1 MGERRT
7 LQQLTIKDN
16 FMFTAV
22 MMDEANCKGFLERA
36 IGITIDHVV
45 VDKEKSLI
53 YHPDYHGIRLDVY
66 AKGNSKAF
74 NIEMQI
80 QPKNNLP
87 RRTRYYHDQI
97 DMSELQPSE
106 GYETLPEAYV
116 IFVCDFDPFGDDRY
130 RYTFE
135 EICKETNR
143 PLQNG
148 RHTIFLSTKGTNR
161 SDVPEEL
168 VQLLDYIGEETVH
181 PKDYGDS
188 YVRQLQKSVDDTK
201 NSRQLEERFMMIE
214 ELMQEEFQAG
224 KAEGKAEGIAEGK
237 AAGKAEGKAEGEAAG
252 IAASVLHVLHL
263 RNMIT
268 EPIRQL
274 VENTKNLGLLQKM
287 LETAVVCKNTEEFLL
302 QFQKDNH

>member
-1 MGERRT
+1 MGKRT

-22 MMDEANCKGFLERA
+22 MMDEGNCLRFLERA
-36 IGITIDHVV
+36 LDMQIDHVV

-80 QPKNNLP
+80 QPKHNLP

-106 GYETLPEAYV
+106 GYEALPEAYV
-116 IFVCDFDPFGDDRY
+116 IFVCDFDPFGDKKY

-148 RHTIFLSTKGTNR
+148 RHTIFLSTKGMNR
-161 SDVPEEL
+161 SEVPEEL
-168 VQLLDYIGEETVH
+168 VELLNYIGAGESVSSENYSD
-181 PKDYGDS
+181 P
-188 YVRQLQKSVDDTK
+188 YVRQLQKSVNDTK
-201 NSRQLEERFMMIE
+201 KSRKMEERFMMIE
-214 ELMQEEFQAG
+214 ELMQEEYQAG
-224 KAEGKAEGIAEGK
+224 KAEGREEGIAAGVDALK
-237 AAGKAEGKAEGEAAG
+237 AV
-252 IAASVLHVLHL
+252 VLEVLDM
-263 RNMIT
+263 RNMLT
-268 EPIRQL
+268 DT
-274 VENTKNLGLLQKM
+274 TKYLLEHTSDMETLKKM
-287 LETAVVCKNTEEFLL
+287 SHTAISCRSAEEFLE
-302 QFQKDNH
+302 QFNV

>member
-1 MGERRT
+1 MGKKRT

-16 FMFTAV
+16 FMFTTV
-22 MMDEANCKGFLERA
+22 MTDEANCLGFLERA
-36 IGITIDHVV
+36 LDMQIDHVV

-80 QPKNNLP
+80 QPKHNLP

-106 GYETLPEAYV
+106 GYEALPEAYV
-116 IFVCDFDPFGDDRY
+116 IFVCDFDPFGDKKY

-148 RHTIFLSTKGTNR
+148 RHTIFLSTKGMNR
-161 SDVPEEL
+161 SEVPEEL
-168 VQLLDYIGEETVH
+168 VELLNYIGAGESVSSENYSD
-181 PKDYGDS
+181 P
-188 YVRQLQKSVDDTK
+188 YVRQLQKSVNDTK
-201 NSRQLEERFMMIE
+201 KSRKMEERFMMIE
-214 ELMQEEFQAG
+214 ELMQEEYQAG
-224 KAEGKAEGIAEGK
+224 KAEGREEGIAAGVDALK
-237 AAGKAEGKAEGEAAG
+237 AV
-252 IAASVLHVLHL
+252 VLEVLDM
-263 RNMIT
+263 RNMLT
-268 EPIRQL
+268 DT
-274 VENTKNLGLLQKM
+274 TKYLLEHTSDMETLKKM
-287 LETAVVCKNTEEFLL
+287 SHTAISCRNAEEFLE
-302 QFQKDNH
+302 QFNV

>member
-1 MGERRT
+1 MGKRT
-7 LQQLTIKDN
+7 LQQLIIKDN

-22 MMDEANCKGFLERA
+22 MMDEGNCLRFLERA
-36 IGITIDHVV
+36 LDMQIDHVV

-80 QPKNNLP
+80 QPKHNLP

-106 GYETLPEAYV
+106 GYEALPEAYV
-116 IFVCDFDPFGDDRY
+116 IFVCDFDPFGDKKY

-148 RHTIFLSTKGTNR
+148 RHTIFLSTKGMNR
-161 SDVPEEL
+161 SKVPEEL
-168 VQLLDYIGEETVH
+168 VELLNYIGAGESVSSENYSD
-181 PKDYGDS
+181 P
-188 YVRQLQKSVDDTK
+188 YVRQLQKSVNDTK
-201 NSRQLEERFMMIE
+201 KSRKMEERFMMIE
-214 ELMQEEFQAG
+214 ELMQEEYQAG
-224 KAEGKAEGIAEGK
+224 KAEGREEGIAAGVDALK
-237 AAGKAEGKAEGEAAG
+237 AVILE
-252 IAASVLHVLHL
+252 VLDM
-263 RNMIT
+263 RNMLT
-268 EPIRQL
+268 DT
-274 VENTKNLGLLQKM
+274 TKYLLEHTSDMETLKKM
-287 LETAVVCKNTEEFLL
+287 SHTAISCRNAEEFLE
-302 QFQKDNH
+302 QFNV

>member
-1 MGERRT
+1 MSI
-7 LQQLTIKDN
+7 LIY
-16 FMFTAV
+16 
-22 MMDEANCKGFLERA
+22 EANCKGFLERA

-116 IFVCDFDPFGDDRY
+116 IFVCDFDPFKDGRY

-148 RHTIFLSTKGTNR
+148 RYTIFLSTKGTNR

-181 PKDYGDS
+181 PKDYEDS

-224 KAEGKAEGIAEGK
+224 KVEGKAEGIAEGEAK
-237 AAGKAEGKAEGEAAG
+237 GEMHG
-252 IAASVLHVLHL
+252 IIASVINVLNL
-263 RNMIT
+263 RNMLT
-268 EPIRQL
+268 NPIRQL
-274 VENTKNLGLLQKM
+274 VENTKDLDLLHKM
-287 LETAVVCKNTEEFLL
+287 LETAVVCKNAEEFLL
-302 QFQKDNH
+302 QFQQNSH

>member
-1 MGERRT
+1 MGKRT

-22 MMDEANCKGFLERA
+22 MMDEANCLRFLERA
-36 IGITIDHVV
+36 LDMQIDHVV

-80 QPKNNLP
+80 QPKHNLP

-116 IFVCDFDPFGDDRY
+116 IFVCDFDPFGNKKY

-148 RHTIFLSTKGTNR
+148 RHTIFLSTKGMNR
-161 SDVPEEL
+161 SEVPEEL
-168 VQLLDYIGEETVH
+168 VELLNYIGAGESVSSENYSD
-181 PKDYGDS
+181 P
-188 YVRQLQKSVDDTK
+188 YVRQLQKSVNDTK
-201 NSRQLEERFMMIE
+201 KSRKMEERFMMIE
-214 ELMQEEFQAG
+214 ELMQEEYQAG
-224 KAEGKAEGIAEGK
+224 REEGIAAGVDALK
-237 AAGKAEGKAEGEAAG
+237 AV
-252 IAASVLHVLHL
+252 VLEVLDM
-263 RNMIT
+263 RNMLT
-268 EPIRQL
+268 DT
-274 VENTKNLGLLQKM
+274 TKYLLEHTSDMETLKKM
-287 LETAVVCKNTEEFLL
+287 SHTAISCRNAEEFLE
-302 QFQKDNH
+302 QFFI

>member
-1 MGERRT
+1 MGKKRT

-16 FMFTAV
+16 FMFTTV
-22 MMDEANCKGFLERA
+22 MTDEANCLGFLERA
-36 IGITIDHVV
+36 LDMQIDHVV

-80 QPKNNLP
+80 QPKHNLP

-106 GYETLPEAYV
+106 GYEALPEAYV
-116 IFVCDFDPFGDDRY
+116 IFVCDFDPFGDKKY

-148 RHTIFLSTKGTNR
+148 RHTIFLSTKGMNR
-161 SDVPEEL
+161 SEVPEEL
-168 VQLLDYIGEETVH
+168 VELLNYIGAGESVSSENYSD
-181 PKDYGDS
+181 P
-188 YVRQLQKSVDDTK
+188 YVRQLQKSVNDTK
-201 NSRQLEERFMMIE
+201 KSRKMEERFMMIE
-214 ELMQEEFQAG
+214 ELMQEEYQAG
-224 KAEGKAEGIAEGK
+224 KAEGREEGIAAGVDALK
-237 AAGKAEGKAEGEAAG
+237 AV
-252 IAASVLHVLHL
+252 VLEVLDM
-263 RNMIT
+263 RNMLT
-268 EPIRQL
+268 DT
-274 VENTKNLGLLQKM
+274 TKYLLEHTSDMETLKKM
-287 LETAVVCKNTEEFLL
+287 SHTAISCRNAEEFLE
-302 QFQKDNH
+302 QFNA

>member
-1 MGERRT
+1 MGKRT

-22 MMDEANCKGFLERA
+22 MMDEANCLRFLERA
-36 IGITIDHVV
+36 LDMQIDHVV

-80 QPKNNLP
+80 QPKHNLP

-106 GYETLPEAYV
+106 GYEALPEAYV
-116 IFVCDFDPFGDDRY
+116 IFVCDFDPFGDKKY

-148 RHTIFLSTKGTNR
+148 RHTIFLSTKGMNR
-161 SDVPEEL
+161 SEVPEEL
-168 VQLLDYIGEETVH
+168 VELLNDIGAGESVSSENYSD
-181 PKDYGDS
+181 P
-188 YVRQLQKSVDDTK
+188 YVRQLQKSVNDTK
-201 NSRQLEERFMMIE
+201 KSRKMEERFMMIE
-214 ELMQEEFQAG
+214 ELMQEEYQAG
-224 KAEGKAEGIAEGK
+224 KAEGREEGIAAGVDALK
-237 AAGKAEGKAEGEAAG
+237 AV
-252 IAASVLHVLHL
+252 VLEVLDM
-263 RNMIT
+263 RNMLT
-268 EPIRQL
+268 DT
-274 VENTKNLGLLQKM
+274 TKYLLEHTSDMETLKKM
-287 LETAVVCKNTEEFLL
+287 SHTAISCRNAEEFLK
-302 QFQKDNH
+302 QFNA

>member
-1 MGERRT
+1 MGKRT

-22 MMDEANCKGFLERA
+22 MMDEANCLRFLERA
-36 IGITIDHVV
+36 LDMQIDHVV

-80 QPKNNLP
+80 QPKHNLP

-106 GYETLPEAYV
+106 GYEALPEAYV
-116 IFVCDFDPFGDDRY
+116 IFVCDFDPFGDKKY

-143 PLQNG
+143 SLQNG
-148 RHTIFLSTKGTNR
+148 RHTIFLSTKGMNR
-161 SDVPEEL
+161 SEVPEEL
-168 VQLLDYIGEETVH
+168 VELLNYIGAGESVSSENYSA
-181 PKDYGDS
+181 P
-188 YVRQLQKSVDDTK
+188 YVRQLQKSVNDTK
-201 NSRQLEERFMMIE
+201 KSRKMEERFMMIE
-214 ELMQEEFQAG
+214 ELMQEEYQAG
-224 KAEGKAEGIAEGK
+224 KVEGREEGIAAGVDALK
-237 AAGKAEGKAEGEAAG
+237 AV
-252 IAASVLHVLHL
+252 VLEVLDM
-263 RNMIT
+263 RNMLT
-268 EPIRQL
+268 DT
-274 VENTKNLGLLQKM
+274 TKYLLEHTSDMETLKKM
-287 LETAVVCKNTEEFLL
+287 SHTAISCRNAEEFLE
-302 QFQKDNH
+302 QFNV

>member
-168 VQLLDYIGEETVH
+168 VE
-181 PKDYGDS
+181 
-188 YVRQLQKSVDDTK
+188 
-201 NSRQLEERFMMIE
+201 
-214 ELMQEEFQAG
+214 
-224 KAEGKAEGIAEGK
+224 
-237 AAGKAEGKAEGEAAG
+237 
-252 IAASVLHVLHL
+252 
-263 RNMIT
+263 
-268 EPIRQL
+268 
-274 VENTKNLGLLQKM
+274 
-287 LETAVVCKNTEEFLL
+287 
-302 QFQKDNH
+302 

>member
-1 MGERRT
+1 MGEKRT

-22 MMDEANCKGFLERA
+22 MMDEANCLRFLERA
-36 IGITIDHVV
+36 LDMQIDHVV

-80 QPKNNLP
+80 QPKHNLP

-106 GYETLPEAYV
+106 GYEALPEAYV
-116 IFVCDFDPFGDDRY
+116 IFVCDFDPFGDKKY

-148 RHTIFLSTKGTNR
+148 RHTIFLSTKGMNR
-161 SDVPEEL
+161 SEVPEEL
-168 VQLLDYIGEETVH
+168 VELLNYIGAGESVSSENYSD
-181 PKDYGDS
+181 P
-188 YVRQLQKSVDDTK
+188 YVRQLQKSVNDTK
-201 NSRQLEERFMMIE
+201 KSRKMEERFMMIE
-214 ELMQEEFQAG
+214 ELMQEEYQAG
-224 KAEGKAEGIAEGK
+224 KAEGREEGIAAGVDALK
-237 AAGKAEGKAEGEAAG
+237 AV
-252 IAASVLHVLHL
+252 VLEVLDM
-263 RNMIT
+263 RNMLT
-268 EPIRQL
+268 DT
-274 VENTKNLGLLQKM
+274 TKYLLEHTSDMETLKKM
-287 LETAVVCKNTEEFLL
+287 SHTAISCRNAEEFLK
-302 QFQKDNH
+302 QFNA

>member
-1 MGERRT
+1 MGKKRT

-16 FMFTAV
+16 FMFTTV
-22 MMDEANCKGFLERA
+22 MTDEANCLGFLERA
-36 IGITIDHVV
+36 LDMQIDHVV

-80 QPKNNLP
+80 QPKHNLP

-97 DMSELQPSE
+97 DMCELRPSE

-116 IFVCDFDPFGDDRY
+116 IFVCDFDPFGDRKY

-135 EICKETNR
+135 EICKETNS

-148 RHTIFLSTKGTNR
+148 RHTIFLSTKGTNE
-161 SDVPEEL
+161 SEVPEEL
-168 VQLLDYIGEETVH
+168 VELLHYIDAGETVFSE
-181 PKDYGDS
+181 DYGDS
-188 YVRQLQKSVDDTK
+188 YVRQLQKSVHDIK
-201 NSRQLEERFMMIE
+201 NSRQMEERFMMIE

-224 KAEGKAEGIAEGK
+224 KEEGKQEGIQKGIQKGKAEALRAAVLDIFNIRHIASD
-237 AAGKAEGKAEGEAAG
+237 A
-252 IAASVLHVLHL
+252 ITHL
-263 RNMIT
+263 LDNTSDTKILT
-268 EPIRQL
+268 E
-274 VENTKNLGLLQKM
+274 M
-287 LETAVVCKNTEEFLL
+287 HHTAISCSNAEEFLDRFHN
-302 QFQKDNH
+302 QNTDQ

>member
-1 MGERRT
+1 MGKRT

-22 MMDEANCKGFLERA
+22 MMDEANCLRFLERA
-36 IGITIDHVV
+36 LDMQIDHVI

-80 QPKNNLP
+80 QPKHNLP

-106 GYETLPEAYV
+106 GYEALPEAYV
-116 IFVCDFDPFGDDRY
+116 IFVCDFDPFGDKKY

-148 RHTIFLSTKGTNR
+148 RHTIFLSTKGMNR
-161 SDVPEEL
+161 SEVPEEL
-168 VQLLDYIGEETVH
+168 VELLNYIGAGESVSSENYSD
-181 PKDYGDS
+181 P
-188 YVRQLQKSVDDTK
+188 YVRQLQKSVNDTK
-201 NSRQLEERFMMIE
+201 KSRKMEERFMMIE
-214 ELMQEEFQAG
+214 ELMQEEYQAG
-224 KAEGKAEGIAEGK
+224 KAEGREEGIAAGVDALK
-237 AAGKAEGKAEGEAAG
+237 AV
-252 IAASVLHVLHL
+252 VLEVLDM
-263 RNMIT
+263 RNMLT
-268 EPIRQL
+268 DT
-274 VENTKNLGLLQKM
+274 TKYLLEHTSDMETLKKM
-287 LETAVVCKNTEEFLL
+287 SHTAISCRNAEEFLE
-302 QFQKDNH
+302 QFNV

>member
-1 MGERRT
+1 MGKKRT

-22 MMDEANCKGFLERA
+22 MMNELNCQGFLERA
-36 IGITIDHVV
+36 LEIQIDHVV

-97 DMSELQPSE
+97 DMSELHPSE

-116 IFVCDFDPFGDDRY
+116 IFVCDFDPFEDGKY

-135 EICKETNR
+135 EVCKETGKT
-143 PLQNG
+143 LQNG
-148 RHTIFLSTKGTNR
+148 RHTILLSTKGNNE
-161 SDVPEEL
+161 SEVPKEL
-168 VQLLDYIGEETVH
+168 VELLNYIGAEDAIH
-181 PKDYGDS
+181 SDDCNDS
-188 YVRQLQKSVDDTK
+188 YVRQLQNSVNDIK
-201 NSRQLEERFMMIE
+201 KSRQMEERFMMIE

-224 KAEGKAEGIAEGK
+224 KEEGRTEGRIEGKLETLVTNVTNILS
-237 AAGKAEGKAEGEAAG
+237 
-252 IAASVLHVLHL
+252 I
-263 RNMIT
+263 RNLLTDSIKK
-268 EPIRQL
+268 L
-274 VENTKNLGLLQKM
+274 VTQTTDTDVLQKM
-287 LETAVVCKNTEEFLL
+287 LESAVVCTSTDEFLET
-302 QFQKDNH
+302 FKK

>member
-1 MGERRT
+1 MGKRT

-22 MMDEANCKGFLERA
+22 MMDEANCLRFLERA
-36 IGITIDHVV
+36 LDMQIDHVV

-80 QPKNNLP
+80 QPKHNLP

-106 GYETLPEAYV
+106 GYEALPEAYV
-116 IFVCDFDPFGDDRY
+116 IFVCDFDPFGDKKY

-148 RHTIFLSTKGTNR
+148 RHTIFLSTKGMNR
-161 SDVPEEL
+161 SEVPEEL
-168 VQLLDYIGEETVH
+168 VELLNYIGAGESVSSENYSD
-181 PKDYGDS
+181 P
-188 YVRQLQKSVDDTK
+188 YVRQLQKSVNDTK
-201 NSRQLEERFMMIE
+201 KSRKMEERFMMIE
-214 ELMQEEFQAG
+214 ELMQEEYQAG
-224 KAEGKAEGIAEGK
+224 KAEGREEGIAAGVDALK
-237 AAGKAEGKAEGEAAG
+237 AV
-252 IAASVLHVLHL
+252 VLEVLDM
-263 RNMIT
+263 RNMLT
-268 EPIRQL
+268 ET
-274 VENTKNLGLLQKM
+274 TKYLLEHTSDMETLKKM
-287 LETAVVCKNTEEFLL
+287 SHTAISCRNAEEFLE
-302 QFQKDNH
+302 QFNV

>member
-1 MGERRT
+1 MGKRT

-22 MMDEANCKGFLERA
+22 MMEEVNCLRFLERA
-36 IGITIDHVV
+36 LDMQIDHVV

-80 QPKNNLP
+80 QPKHNLP

-116 IFVCDFDPFGDDRY
+116 IFVCDFDPFGDKKY

-148 RHTIFLSTKGTNR
+148 RHTIFLSTKGMNR
-161 SDVPEEL
+161 SEVPEEL
-168 VQLLDYIGEETVH
+168 VELLNYIGAGESVSSENYSD
-181 PKDYGDS
+181 P
-188 YVRQLQKSVDDTK
+188 YVRQLQKSVNDTK
-201 NSRQLEERFMMIE
+201 KSRKMEERFMMIE

-224 KAEGKAEGIAEGK
+224 KAEGREEGKAEGIAAGVDALK
-237 AAGKAEGKAEGEAAG
+237 AV
-252 IAASVLHVLHL
+252 VLEVLDM
-263 RNMIT
+263 RNMLT
-268 EPIRQL
+268 DT
-274 VENTKNLGLLQKM
+274 TKHLLEHTSDMETLKKM
-287 LETAVVCKNTEEFLL
+287 SHTAISCRNAEEFLEK
-302 QFQKDNH
+302 FNA

>member
-1 MGERRT
+1 MGKRT

-22 MMDEANCKGFLERA
+22 MMDEANCLRFLERA
-36 IGITIDHVV
+36 LDMQIDHVV

-66 AKGNSKAF
+66 AKGNLKAF

-80 QPKNNLP
+80 QPKHNLP

-116 IFVCDFDPFGDDRY
+116 IFVCDFDPFGNKKY

-148 RHTIFLSTKGTNR
+148 RHTIFLSTKGMNR
-161 SDVPEEL
+161 SEVPEEL
-168 VQLLDYIGEETVH
+168 VELLNYIGAGESVSSENYSD
-181 PKDYGDS
+181 P
-188 YVRQLQKSVDDTK
+188 YVRQLQKSVNDTK
-201 NSRQLEERFMMIE
+201 KSRKMEERFMMIE
-214 ELMQEEFQAG
+214 ELMQEEYQAG
-224 KAEGKAEGIAEGK
+224 REEGIAAGVDALK
-237 AAGKAEGKAEGEAAG
+237 AV
-252 IAASVLHVLHL
+252 VLEVLDM
-263 RNMIT
+263 RNMLT
-268 EPIRQL
+268 DT
-274 VENTKNLGLLQKM
+274 TKYLLEHTSDMETLKKM
-287 LETAVVCKNTEEFLL
+287 SHTAISCRNAEEFLEK
-302 QFQKDNH
+302 FNA

>member
-1 MGERRT
+1 MGKRT

-22 MMDEANCKGFLERA
+22 MMDEANCLRFLERA
-36 IGITIDHVV
+36 LDMQIDHVV

-80 QPKNNLP
+80 QPKHNLP

-106 GYETLPEAYV
+106 GYEALPEAYV
-116 IFVCDFDPFGDDRY
+116 IFVCDFDPFGDKKY

-148 RHTIFLSTKGTNR
+148 RHTIFLSTKGMNR
-161 SDVPEEL
+161 SEVPEEL
-168 VQLLDYIGEETVH
+168 VELLNYIGAGESVSSENYSD
-181 PKDYGDS
+181 P
-188 YVRQLQKSVDDTK
+188 YVRQLQKSVNDTK
-201 NSRQLEERFMMIE
+201 KSRKMEERFMMIE
-214 ELMQEEFQAG
+214 ELMQEEYQAG
-224 KAEGKAEGIAEGK
+224 KAEGREEGIAAGVDALK
-237 AAGKAEGKAEGEAAG
+237 AV
-252 IAASVLHVLHL
+252 VLEVLDM
-263 RNMIT
+263 RNMLT
-268 EPIRQL
+268 DT
-274 VENTKNLGLLQKM
+274 TKYLLEHTSDMETLKKM
-287 LETAVVCKNTEEFLL
+287 SHTAISCRNAEEFLK
-302 QFQKDNH
+302 QFNA

>member
-1 MGERRT
+1 MGKRT

-22 MMDEANCKGFLERA
+22 MMDEANCLRFLERA
-36 IGITIDHVV
+36 LDMQIDHVV

-80 QPKNNLP
+80 QPKHNLP

-106 GYETLPEAYV
+106 GYEALPEAYV
-116 IFVCDFDPFGDDRY
+116 IFVCDFDPFGDKKY

-148 RHTIFLSTKGTNR
+148 RHTIFLSTKGMNR
-161 SDVPEEL
+161 SEVPEEL
-168 VQLLDYIGEETVH
+168 VELLNYIGAGESVSSENYSD
-181 PKDYGDS
+181 P
-188 YVRQLQKSVDDTK
+188 YVRQLQKSVNDTK
-201 NSRQLEERFMMIE
+201 KSRKMEERFMMIE

-224 KAEGKAEGIAEGK
+224 KAEGI
-237 AAGKAEGKAEGEAAG
+237 AAGVDALKAV
-252 IAASVLHVLHL
+252 VLEVLDM
-263 RNMIT
+263 RNMLT
-268 EPIRQL
+268 DT
-274 VENTKNLGLLQKM
+274 TKYLLEHTSDMETLKKM
-287 LETAVVCKNTEEFLL
+287 SHTAISCRNAEEFLE
-302 QFQKDNH
+302 QFNV

>member
-1 MGERRT
+1 MGKRT

-22 MMDEANCKGFLERA
+22 MMDEGNCLRFLERA
-36 IGITIDHVV
+36 LDMQIDHVV

-80 QPKNNLP
+80 QPKHNLP

-106 GYETLPEAYV
+106 GYEALPEAYV
-116 IFVCDFDPFGDDRY
+116 IFVCDFDPFGDKKY

-148 RHTIFLSTKGTNR
+148 RHTIFLSTKGMNR
-161 SDVPEEL
+161 SEVPEEL
-168 VQLLDYIGEETVH
+168 VELLNYIGAGESVSSENYSD
-181 PKDYGDS
+181 P
-188 YVRQLQKSVDDTK
+188 YVRQLQKSVNDTK
-201 NSRQLEERFMMIE
+201 KSRKMEERFMMIE
-214 ELMQEEFQAG
+214 ELMQEEYQAG
-224 KAEGKAEGIAEGK
+224 KAEGREEGIAAGVDALK
-237 AAGKAEGKAEGEAAG
+237 AV
-252 IAASVLHVLHL
+252 VLEVLDM
-263 RNMIT
+263 RNMLT
-268 EPIRQL
+268 DT
-274 VENTKNLGLLQKM
+274 TKYLLEHTSDMETLKKM
-287 LETAVVCKNTEEFLL
+287 SHTAISCRNAEEFLE
-302 QFQKDNH
+302 QFNV

>member
-1 MGERRT
+1 MGKRT

-22 MMDEANCKGFLERA
+22 MMDEANCLRFLERA
-36 IGITIDHVV
+36 LDMQIDHVV

-80 QPKNNLP
+80 QPKHNLP

-106 GYETLPEAYV
+106 GYEALPEAYV
-116 IFVCDFDPFGDDRY
+116 IFVCDFDPFGDKKY

-148 RHTIFLSTKGTNR
+148 RHTIFLSTKGMNR
-161 SDVPEEL
+161 SEVPEEL
-168 VQLLDYIGEETVH
+168 VELLNYIGAGESVSSENYSD
-181 PKDYGDS
+181 P
-188 YVRQLQKSVDDTK
+188 YVRQLQKSVNDTK
-201 NSRQLEERFMMIE
+201 KSRKMEERFMMIE
-214 ELMQEEFQAG
+214 ELMQEEYQAG
-224 KAEGKAEGIAEGK
+224 KAEGREEGIAAGVDALK
-237 AAGKAEGKAEGEAAG
+237 AV
-252 IAASVLHVLHL
+252 VLEVLDM
-263 RNMIT
+263 RNMLT
-268 EPIRQL
+268 DT
-274 VENTKNLGLLQKM
+274 TKYLLEHTSDMETLKKM
-287 LETAVVCKNTEEFLL
+287 SHTAISCRNAEEFLE
-302 QFQKDNH
+302 QFNV